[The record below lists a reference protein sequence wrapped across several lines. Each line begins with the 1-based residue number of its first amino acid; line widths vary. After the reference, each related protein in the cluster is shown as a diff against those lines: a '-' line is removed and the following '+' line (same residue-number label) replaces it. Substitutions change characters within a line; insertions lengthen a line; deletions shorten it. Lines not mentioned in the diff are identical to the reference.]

1 MRVGRKK
8 CRSFEIDFCG
18 TALMRVL
25 KKQHFCPVLML
36 QEALILAFEHASV
49 LDAGQGAVGEQDA
62 HQGNTASAMSARSNF

>member
-1 MRVGRKK
+1 
-8 CRSFEIDFCG
+8 
-18 TALMRVL
+18 MRVL

-62 HQGNTASAMSARSNF
+62 HQGNTASTMSARSNF